1 MNNSDRNVINVREE
15 DKEFIK
21 MVSQLSTEKVALI
34 KGVVIGLQIQE
45 NEQKQIERNSL
56 WNEK

>member
-45 NEQKQIERNSL
+45 NEQKQIE
-56 WNEK
+56 K